1 MHFSLSSLLRTALAS
16 TTLLALS
23 VTGALA
29 SQAAL
34 HWVDRATN
42 ESGFKIERKVSPT
55 GPYAQL
61 AVAPANSVA
70 FVDATL
76 AASTT
81 YCYRVRAYNSAGNSA
96 YSNEVCVTTPV
107 TNFTLSASV
116 LGNGTLTG
124 SPAGITCPTDCT
136 QAYAAGTPVT
146 LTPRA
151 GSGARFVSWGGACT
165 GQGSPCVVTL
175 RATTNVTATF
185 QAAPV
190 ATPPRIR
197 LTWVDMATT
206 ESGFKIERKVG
217 PTGTYAQLAVTAANT
232 SAFVD
237 PTLAASTTYC
247 YRVRAYNS
255 AGNSGYSPEL
265 CGTTR

>member
-1 MHFSLSSLLRTALAS
+1 MTFSLSSLLRTVLAS

-23 VTGALA
+23 VQGALA

-34 HWVDRATN
+34 HWVDMATN

-55 GPYAQL
+55 GTYAQL
-61 AVAPANSVA
+61 ALTAANLA
-70 FVDATL
+70 TFVDPTL

-107 TNFTLSASV
+107 TTFRLSASL

-124 SPAGITCPTDCT
+124 TGINCPTDCT
-136 QAYAAGTPVT
+136 EDYRAGTSVT

-151 GSGARFVSWGGACT
+151 GSGAQFVSWGGACT
-165 GQGSPCVVTL
+165 GQGSTCVVTIT
-175 RATTNVTATF
+175 ATTNVAATF
-185 QAAPV
+185 QAAPTS
-190 ATPPRIR
+190 TPPQIR
-197 LTWVDMATT
+197 LTWVDTATT
-206 ESGFKIERKVG
+206 ERGFKVERKVN
-217 PTGTYAQLAVTAANT
+217 PTGTYTQLALTAANT

-237 PTLAASTTYC
+237 PNLAASTTYC
-247 YRVRAYNS
+247 YRVRAYNT
-255 AGNSGYSPEL
+255 AGDSGYSTEL